1 LRSKRALSQ
10 AATTL
15 ALASAGFFLSVTCTE
30 DVPFIDVK
38 MAEDAARST
47 FGGDYRLQQQLRAC
61 GLWSRGWLSH
71 PRGQAVR
78 SDVPALLFSG
88 DQDPVTPPA
97 RVAEVLRHLTN
108 ARHVVVA
115 NNGHAF
121 GSLGN
126 ATPSVFHQRHI
137 GRVLRSSWNRGR
149 RLASS
154 RGREPRQADALL
166 FGRVTYEMM
175 EAAWRPAGADGSEA

>member
-121 GSLGN
+121 GSLGECG
-126 ATPSVFHQRHI
+126 QRLIAEFINTKAHANLD
-137 GRVLRSSWNRGR
+137 VSC
-149 RLASS
+149 AS
-154 RGREPRQADALL
+154 RI
-166 FGRVTYEMM
+166 
-175 EAAWRPAGADGSEA
+175 PAVPFLIER